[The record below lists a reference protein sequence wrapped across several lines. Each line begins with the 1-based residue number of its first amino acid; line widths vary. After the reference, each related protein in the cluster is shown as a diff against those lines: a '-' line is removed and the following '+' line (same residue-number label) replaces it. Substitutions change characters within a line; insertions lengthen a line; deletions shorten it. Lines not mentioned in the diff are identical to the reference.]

1 MAKRY
6 AVIMAGG
13 SGTRLWPM
21 SRATRPK
28 QLLPLCPDGRSL
40 LRESVRRLSGLFAY
54 EDIFIIAAKHH
65 LKPIAEDLKELP
77 KENLIGEPVGRD
89 TANAVGLSAA
99 ILAARDPEATMGI
112 FTADHL
118 IEPIETFEAAMGLA
132 YEMAEKHPEYLCT
145 FGIKPTSPHTG
156 LGYVHRGQ
164 AMEGSSAGT
173 YKVQGFKEK
182 PDLATA
188 QQYLASGEYYW
199 NSGMFVW
206 KVSTILDQL
215 KQHLPQNT
223 GLLIELGKS
232 YGQAG
237 WDTKAAE
244 IYPQLQKISIDFA
257 VMEKAPKVMVVELAC
272 RWADVGSWPELEKV
286 TGLDE
291 SGNAILSNLVGMMES
306 KNNVI
311 VSSEADHLVTLIGVE
326 DMIVVHTPDATLVC
340 SKSQAQKIKDMVA
353 MVESQFGKNLV

>member
-1 MAKRY
+1 MTKRY

-21 SRATRPK
+21 SRTDRPK

-40 LRESVRRLSGLFAY
+40 LRESIRRLSGLFSSQ
-54 EDIFIIAAKHH
+54 DIFVIAAKHH
-65 LKPIAEDLKELP
+65 LPAIAKDLVELP
-77 KENLIGEPVGRD
+77 AENLIGEPVGRD

-99 ILAARDPEATMGI
+99 ILGARDPEATMGI

-118 IEPIETFEAAMGLA
+118 IEPIETFGAAMGLA

-164 AMEGSSAGT
+164 PMDKAGT
-173 YKVQGFKEK
+173 YEVLEFKEK
-182 PDLATA
+182 PDLTTA
-188 QQYLASGEYYW
+188 REYVASGEYYW

-206 KVSTILDQL
+206 KISTILEQL
-215 KQHLPQNT
+215 RRLLPQNAER
-223 GLLIELGKS
+223 LMELGKN
-232 YGQAG
+232 YNQAG
-237 WDTKAAE
+237 WEAMAE
-244 IYPQLQKISIDFA
+244 EVYPKLQKISIDFA
-257 VMEKAPKVMVVELAC
+257 VMEKAKRVMVVELDC
-272 RWADVGSWPELEKV
+272 RWADVGSWPELEKI

-291 SGNAILSNLVGMMES
+291 NGNAVLAKLVTMMES
-306 KNNVI
+306 HHNVI
-311 VSSEADHLVTLIGVE
+311 VSSEADHLMTLIGVNE
-326 DMIVVHTPDATLVC
+326 MIVVHTPDATLIC

-353 MVESQFGKNLV
+353 MLESQFGKKMV